1 MPDPNVKQ
9 ERYLLQRT
17 VAYTIDASIAI
28 AILMLNFIV
37 ILIAVAISPSI
48 NEVSPAVAVMIGLS
62 ILFTTIVAYGYFLL
76 RDGFHG
82 GSLGKRLMGITVVD
96 VKTGAP
102 CNKKQ
107 SFFRNLLLMLL
118 GALDLV
124 IPFFRKNGRR
134 IGDDVAGTVVVSR
147 ARGI

>member
-1 MPDPNVKQ
+1 MKH

-17 VAYTIDASIAI
+17 VAYTIDAGLAV

-37 ILIAVAISPSI
+37 ILIGMMISPSI
-48 NEVSPAVAVMIGLS
+48 NEVSPAVAVMIGVSLLLTS
-62 ILFTTIVAYGYFLL
+62 IVGYGYFLL
-76 RDGFHG
+76 RDGLPG
-82 GSLGKRLMGITVVD
+82 SSLGKRLMGIAVVD

-102 CNKKQ
+102 CSKKQ
-107 SFFRNLLLMLL
+107 SFLRNLLLMVL

-124 IPFFRKNGRR
+124 IPFFRQNGRR

-147 ARGI
+147 AKQA